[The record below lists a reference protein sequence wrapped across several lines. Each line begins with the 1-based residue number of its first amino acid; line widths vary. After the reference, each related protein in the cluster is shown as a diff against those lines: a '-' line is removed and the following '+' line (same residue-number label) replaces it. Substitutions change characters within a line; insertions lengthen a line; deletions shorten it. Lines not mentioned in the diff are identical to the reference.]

1 MASSKKGFED
11 FGKVIESSP
20 YTVLDPVLKASFNPR
35 QNRLIVGA
43 TSRRN
48 SNGDLIYLGKVN
60 ESCTTTNMLGADAW
74 LDITFPHVIYITGT
88 RGSGKSFDLGV
99 LLEGISQLAEPSPVQ
114 QAVDPVVSVLID
126 TQNQF
131 WTLRYRP
138 TSTVRE
144 NREQLAAL
152 EQWNIPPNS
161 LENARIWIPAGASK
175 LLGTEEHFSL
185 RPRDVPL
192 QDWCALL
199 GQDVYSAQGHILRS
213 ALNRLSNS
221 NFDIRDL
228 IVDVERDANWIGIA
242 ETSRNAVLY
251 KLHDYEAAGFFSSSG
266 LTFEDLIGSGACNV
280 FMLREL
286 SDIDKSLVTAIIS
299 RMLFQRMGD
308 YHAKKKVAQFQDLA
322 PPVPLLPSRCWLLID
337 EAHVV
342 AGKGTE
348 SPAREALTEYVKRGR
363 DAGLSLVLATQQP
376 SAVDDRI
383 LSQVNLSF
391 NHRLTF
397 QSDVN
402 SAISRIPTKPVT
414 QMRSG
419 GATIGDVGDILRCL
433 DAGDCFIGDQ
443 ATSRAILI
451 KIRPRITAHGGY
463 SPSR

>member
-1 MASSKKGFED
+1 MASSKKAFD
-11 FGKVIESSP
+11 AFGKILESSP
-20 YTVLDPVLKASFNPR
+20 YTVLDPVIKAAFNPR
-35 QNRLIVGA
+35 QNRLVLGG
-43 TSRRN
+43 TPSGSTER
-48 SNGDLIYLGKVN
+48 DQIYLGKVN

-99 LLEGISQLAEPSPVQ
+99 LIEGISQLEEASPVQ
-114 QAVDPVVSVLID
+114 HDVEPVVSVLID

-138 TSTVRE
+138 TPAVPE
-144 NREQLAAL
+144 NKEQLAAL
-152 EQWNIPPNS
+152 EKWKVPPNS
-161 LENARIWIPAGASK
+161 LSNARIWIPTGSTK
-175 LLGTEEHFSL
+175 LLGTEEYFSL

-192 QDWCALL
+192 HDWCALL

-213 ALNRLSNS
+213 ALARLHAAD
-221 NFDIRDL
+221 FDIADL
-228 IVDVERDANWIGIA
+228 IRDVERDANWIGIA
-242 ETSRNAVLY
+242 DSSRNAVLY
-251 KLHDYEAAGFFSSSG
+251 KLHDYESTGFFSRSG
-266 LTFEDLIGSGACNV
+266 LTFEDLISPGACNV

-286 SDIDKSLVTAIIS
+286 SDIDKSLVTAIVS

-308 YHAKKKVAQFQDLA
+308 FHAKKKIAQFQSAAA
-322 PPVPLLPSRCWLLID
+322 PALPLPSRCWLLID

-342 AGKGTE
+342 AGKGQE
-348 SPAREALTEYVKRGR
+348 SPAREALIEYVKRGR

-397 QSDVN
+397 QSDVA
-402 SAISRIPTKPVT
+402 SAISRIPTKPVS

-419 GATIGDVGDILRCL
+419 GATIGEVGDILRCL
-433 DAGDCFIGDQ
+433 DAGDCFVGDQ
-443 ATSRAILI
+443 ATSRAILV
-451 KIRPRITAHGGY
+451 KIRPRMTAHGGY